1 VLEITLDKWSEIE
14 HCSITRKYSLS
25 LFHSHQGCHLELSS
39 MNDCNTT
46 TSVIYIRSCNT
57 SQQSS
62 SIRFNIISTKAHS
75 VAGNSVNPS
84 SIVLQF
90 TRTPIVKQ
98 LKGMCDLH
106 NCIIHS
112 IYLLW
117 RKILTTPLS

>member
-25 LFHSHQGCHLELSS
+25 LIHSHQGCRLELSS

-46 TSVIYIRSCNT
+46 TSVILYT
-57 SQQSS
+57 KLQYQPTSS
-62 SIRFNIISTKAHS
+62 SIRFNIISTRLTALL
-75 VAGNSVNPS
+75 VIRVNPS

-90 TRTPIVKQ
+90 THTPIVKQ
-98 LKGMCDLH
+98 LKGMCELP
-106 NCIIHS
+106 NGIIQR